1 MSQKR
6 AREDDAMKEKKD
18 FDFIVIGAGAA
29 GCLLASRLSKD
40 PAVRVAL
47 IEAGP
52 SDLDFPVSVK
62 TTLPIG
68 NVFLLPDARYNW
80 QHVYSG
86 GPEVNGRQI
95 PCPRGKLLGGC
106 TSVNGTVYMRGHPTD
121 YDEWA
126 ALGNEGWGYQDVL
139 AYYKRHENYVGQAS
153 GLHGSGGELDVRKPR
168 ESNRLAHALIEAA
181 VEGGHQRNDDFN
193 GARQDGFGIFDLN
206 QRGGVRLSSSRAFLH
221 PVVRRSN
228 LRVFANTLVE
238 RINLQGSRVAGVTI
252 RREGKKE
259 VLVASTEVVL
269 AAGTINSP
277 QLMML
282 SGLGPADMLRRHG
295 IRVVED
301 LPGVGANLQDHP
313 TVSVAM
319 SNPGAESY
327 ALSWRTAPRIA
338 AAPLRYL
345 FARSG
350 MLASN
355 AAEAG
360 GFLHSREG
368 LTRPDLQMTFMVGL
382 KDNPRTLPRRHGFVL
397 HVAVLRPAT
406 RGQLELASA
415 DPAARPVINPHFL
428 EARAD
433 VDALI
438 AGLKSA
444 RHILSMPAMARY
456 SGAELSPGPGVK
468 SDAELEAF
476 IRANL
481 ATTYHPVGTCKMG
494 PRQDPMAV
502 VDSRLRVHGIS
513 GLRVADASIMPNII
527 GGNTSAPS
535 MMIGERAAE
544 FIVQDSNGS
553 SEGASRK
560 IPSGT
565 AYA

>member
-1 MSQKR
+1 
-6 AREDDAMKEKKD
+6 MKEKKD

-181 VEGGHQRNDDFN
+181 IEGGHQRNDDFN

-259 VLVASTEVVL
+259 ALVASAEVVL

-406 RGQLELASA
+406 RGLLELASA

-428 EARAD
+428 EDRAD